1 MKQALLALVVLA
13 TTHIGS
19 TQAAMAQPAMRLDT
33 QMFVERVTTDLNG
46 RSRRMLATADRAA
59 PGDTV
64 VVILNWRNQGTRPV
78 RDFALTRAMLRGAS
92 PDLTDPAVQV
102 SIDGGNRWSRFDQI
116 WLPTP
121 LGGVRRAIADDVTHI
136 RWLLPDTVS
145 PGQAGRLSY
154 RATVR

>member
-1 MKQALLALVVLA
+1 MNQALLALAGLA
-13 TTHIGS
+13 A
-19 TQAAMAQPAMRLDT
+19 TQPALAQPAMRLDR
-33 QMFVERVTTDLNG
+33 QIFVEKVTTDING
-46 RSRRMLATADRAA
+46 RSRRLLAMADRAA
-59 PGDTV
+59 PGETV

-78 RDFALTRAMLRGAS
+78 RGFALTRAMLGGAS

-102 SIDGGNRWSRFDQI
+102 SIDGGSHWSRFDQL

-121 LGGVRRAIADDVTHI
+121 LGGVRRAVADDVTHI
-136 RWLLPDTVS
+136 RWLLPDTAA